1 MKILAIRLKNLTS
14 IEGTVEVDFTS
25 EPLRSAGI
33 FAISGPTGAGKSTLL
48 DALCL
53 ALYDKAPRFAS
64 SVENISLSDVGDN
77 QINQADVRNLLRR
90 GTSDGYAEVDFLG
103 IDGHRY
109 RSRWSVRRTRN
120 KVSGSLQAQVM
131 QVSDL
136 DTEKEFQGTKREL
149 LNQLTELVGLNY
161 EQFTRTVLLAQN
173 DFATFLKSKGAA
185 KAELLEKLTGTA
197 VYSRISQE
205 IYSRSK
211 TLQAEVDLIRG
222 KMNAIELMSEEDF
235 LALQKE
241 KEEWMQQREAGGRRM
256 TVLNEQW
263 QVVRSLQAQ
272 EELLARKQLE
282 EQQEKERSGQL
293 AQQLAS
299 QEEGWTHFK
308 QQCEAI
314 QPDLQKA
321 RALDVQIQSRQTDY
335 GQAQLRWKEAAAQV
349 AEQDKKL
356 RAAHE
361 ASRASYESLV
371 RLLNWAAA
379 DEALSMEQVADFLR
393 RDEAD
398 LKDKEQANEVR
409 RQQLEAFAYPSL
421 VEEQGRCR
429 EEKKRLQTIAQLTK
443 DEQAAVAECQ
453 RLGKE
458 AAACEQR
465 LAEHRATLETVKR
478 VYDNARMAVGKDVK
492 ALRGQ
497 LQEGEACPVCGS
509 VQHPYASLHE
519 GIDTL
524 FRQLEQE
531 FTSASETYQQTNN
544 QLITLQRDWAHHQ
557 QEEQRLRALLR
568 QLWVENVQQGGLSQ
582 PVSEAASEAEQ
593 PDSGLAEHIHGRM
606 EVIDSRLQELSR
618 LLQAYQRLYED
629 WQRADAAVKQQRMR
643 CEQLRMYAS
652 RYQLEVQKLSAG
664 EEQRVLLQQAL
675 SKEQTRF
682 REVEQALQALQ
693 QERSALLRGKSV
705 EDAER
710 AMKKKEDELAAE
722 LERVRKAVEVL
733 RQRQAGLQG
742 EIKQI
747 ASVVEELREKT
758 RSISYP
764 LCNSSLVE
772 VAASSELASASSV
785 NASQQSASS
794 SAASSTEIP
803 LAVLADSL
811 STAIAQQEA
820 DNRHTEQR
828 LSAIEVRL
836 LQQKKNQELM
846 AQVARELEGKQRVAE
861 QWAKLNKLLGSADGA
876 KFKVI
881 AQSYTLNHLLRHA
894 NRHLSYLSKRYKLQ
908 QVPGTLALQVIDCDM
923 CDEVRTVYSLSGGES
938 FLISLAL
945 ALGLSSLSSNNL
957 KVESLFIDEGF
968 GSLDADSLR
977 TAMEALEQLQM
988 QGRKVGVISHVQEMS
1003 ERISVQVQVHKKI
1016 NGKSVLTV
1024 VG

>member
-64 SVENISLSDVGDN
+64 SVENISLADVGDN

-241 KEEWMQQREAGGRRM
+241 KEEWMQQREAGGRRL

-272 EELLARKQLE
+272 EELLARKQQE

-335 GQAQLRWKEAAAQV
+335 GQAQLRWREAAAQV
-349 AEQDKKL
+349 AEQEKKL

-379 DEALSMEQVADFLR
+379 DEVLSMEQVADFLR

-398 LKDKEQANEVR
+398 LKDKEQANEAR

-443 DEQAAVAECQ
+443 DEQATVAECQ

-458 AAACEQR
+458 AAVCEQR

-557 QEEQRLRALLR
+557 QEEQRLRALLQ

-758 RSISYP
+758 RSISFP

-772 VAASSELASASSV
+772 VAASSELASASS
-785 NASQQSASS
+785 
-794 SAASSTEIP
+794 SAASSTELP

-836 LQQKKNQELM
+836 LQQQKNQELM
-846 AQVARELEGKQRVAE
+846 AQVARELEGKQRVTE

>member
-64 SVENISLSDVGDN
+64 SVENISLADVGDN

-90 GTSDGYAEVDFLG
+90 GTSDGYSEVDFLG

-136 DTEKEFQGTKREL
+136 DTAKEFQGTKREL

-235 LALQKE
+235 LVLQKE
-241 KEEWMQQREAGGRRM
+241 KEEWMRQREAGGRRLA
-256 TVLNEQW
+256 VLNEQW

-272 EELLARKQLE
+272 EELLVRKQQE
-282 EQQEKERSGQL
+282 EQQEKEQSVEL
-293 AQQLAS
+293 AQLLAR
-299 QEEGWTHFK
+299 QEEDWTHFK
-308 QQCEAI
+308 QQCEDI

-321 RALDVQIQSRQTDY
+321 RALDVQIQSRQADY

-349 AEQDKKL
+349 AEQEKKL
-356 RAAHE
+356 RAAYE
-361 ASRASYESLV
+361 ASRTSYESLV
-371 RLLNWAAA
+371 RLLKWPAA
-379 DEALSMEQVADFLR
+379 DEALSMEQVTDFLR
-393 RDEAD
+393 WDEAD

-443 DEQAAVAECQ
+443 DEAATVAECQ

-458 AAACEQR
+458 VAACGQR
-465 LAEHRATLETVKR
+465 LAEQRATLETVKR

-492 ALRGQ
+492 ALRSQ

-531 FTSASETYQQTNN
+531 FISANETYQQTNN
-544 QLITLQRDWAHHQ
+544 QFITLQRDWVHHQ
-557 QEEQRLRALLR
+557 QEEQRLRALL
-568 QLWVENVQQGGLSQ
+568 QALWVENVQQGGLSQ
-582 PVSEAASEAEQ
+582 PTSEAASEVGQ
-593 PDSGLAEHIHGRM
+593 PDSGLTEHIYCRM

-629 WQRADAAVKQQRMR
+629 WQRADVAVKQQRMR

-664 EEQRVLLQQAL
+664 EDQRVLLQQAL

-682 REVEQALQALQ
+682 SEVDQALHALWK
-693 QERSALLRGKSV
+693 ERGVLLRGKSV

-710 AMKKKEDELAAE
+710 AMKRKEEELTAE
-722 LERVRKAVEVL
+722 LERVRKAVEML

-747 ASVVEELREKT
+747 VSVVEELREKT
-758 RSISYP
+758 RSISLP
-764 LCNSSLVE
+764 LLS
-772 VAASSELASASSV
+772 
-785 NASQQSASS
+785 SS
-794 SAASSTEIP
+794 SAEVLSDVVSLEEMP
-803 LAVLADSL
+803 LDAVVKQL
-811 STAIAQQEA
+811 SAATAQQEA
-820 DNRHTEQR
+820 DNRHSEQR
-828 LSAIEVRL
+828 LSAIEVQL
-836 LQQKKNQELM
+836 LQQQKNKEM
-846 AQVARELEGKQRVAE
+846 MIQVTRELEGKQRVAE

-894 NRHLSYLSKRYKLQ
+894 NRHLSYLTKRYKLQ

-1003 ERISVQVQVHKKI
+1003 ERISVQIQVHKKI

>member
-64 SVENISLSDVGDN
+64 SVENISLADVGDN

-241 KEEWMQQREAGGRRM
+241 KEEWMQQREAGGRRL

-272 EELLARKQLE
+272 EELLARKQQE

-308 QQCEAI
+308 QQCEGI

-335 GQAQLRWKEAAAQV
+335 GQAQLRWREAAAQV
-349 AEQDKKL
+349 AEQEKKL

-379 DEALSMEQVADFLR
+379 DEVLSMEQVADFLR

-398 LKDKEQANEVR
+398 LKDKEQANEAR

-443 DEQAAVAECQ
+443 DEQATVAECQ

-458 AAACEQR
+458 AAVCEQR

-557 QEEQRLRALLR
+557 QEEQRLRALLQ

-758 RSISYP
+758 RSISFP

-772 VAASSELASASSV
+772 VAASSELASASS
-785 NASQQSASS
+785 
-794 SAASSTEIP
+794 SAASSTELP

-836 LQQKKNQELM
+836 LQQQKNQELM
-846 AQVARELEGKQRVAE
+846 AQVARELEGKQRVTE

>member
-64 SVENISLSDVGDN
+64 SVENISLADVGDN

-241 KEEWMQQREAGGRRM
+241 KEEWMQQREAGGRRL

-272 EELLARKQLE
+272 EELLARKQQE

-335 GQAQLRWKEAAAQV
+335 GQAQLRWREAAAQV
-349 AEQDKKL
+349 AEQEKKL
-356 RAAHE
+356 RAVHE

-379 DEALSMEQVADFLR
+379 DEVLSMEQVADFLR

-443 DEQAAVAECQ
+443 DEQATVAECQ

-458 AAACEQR
+458 AAVCEQR

-492 ALRGQ
+492 TLRGQ

-544 QLITLQRDWAHHQ
+544 QFITVQRDWAHHQ
-557 QEEQRLRALLR
+557 QEEQRLRALLQ

-593 PDSGLAEHIHGRM
+593 PDSGLAEYIHGRM

-618 LLQAYQRLYED
+618 LLQAYQRLYGD

-758 RSISYP
+758 RSISFP

-772 VAASSELASASSV
+772 GAASSELASV
-785 NASQQSASS
+785 LRQSASS

-811 STAIAQQEA
+811 SSAIAQQEA

-836 LQQKKNQELM
+836 LQQQKNQELM

>member
-64 SVENISLSDVGDN
+64 SVENISLADVGDN

-241 KEEWMQQREAGGRRM
+241 KEEWMQQREAGGRRL

-272 EELLARKQLE
+272 EELLARKQQE

-335 GQAQLRWKEAAAQV
+335 GQAQLRWKEVAAQV
-349 AEQDKKL
+349 AEQEKKL

-379 DEALSMEQVADFLR
+379 DEVLSMEQVADFLR

-398 LKDKEQANEVR
+398 LKDKEQANEAR

-429 EEKKRLQTIAQLTK
+429 EEKNRLQTIAQLTK
-443 DEQAAVAECQ
+443 DELATVAECQ

-458 AAACEQR
+458 AAVCEQR

-544 QLITLQRDWAHHQ
+544 QFITVQRDWAHHQ
-557 QEEQRLRALLR
+557 QEEQRLRALLQ

-582 PVSEAASEAEQ
+582 PVSEAASESEQ
-593 PDSGLAEHIHGRM
+593 ADSGLAEHIHGRM

-758 RSISYP
+758 RSISFP

-772 VAASSELASASSV
+772 VAASSELASASS
-785 NASQQSASS
+785 
-794 SAASSTEIP
+794 SAASSTELP

-836 LQQKKNQELM
+836 LQQQKNQELM

-1003 ERISVQVQVHKKI
+1003 ERISVQMQVHKKI

>member
-64 SVENISLSDVGDN
+64 SVENISLADVGDN

-211 TLQAEVDLIRG
+211 PLQAEVDLIRG
-222 KMNAIELMSEEDF
+222 KMNAIELMSDEDF

-241 KEEWMQQREAGGRRM
+241 KEEWMQQREAGGRRL

-272 EELLARKQLE
+272 EELLARKQQE

-335 GQAQLRWKEAAAQV
+335 GQAQLRWREAAAQV
-349 AEQDKKL
+349 AEQEKKL

-379 DEALSMEQVADFLR
+379 DEVLSMEQVADFLR

-398 LKDKEQANEVR
+398 LKDKEQANEAR

-443 DEQAAVAECQ
+443 DEQATVAECQ

-458 AAACEQR
+458 AAVCEQR

-557 QEEQRLRALLR
+557 QEEQRLRALLQ

-758 RSISYP
+758 RSISFP

-772 VAASSELASASSV
+772 VAASSELASASS
-785 NASQQSASS
+785 
-794 SAASSTEIP
+794 SAASSTELP

-836 LQQKKNQELM
+836 LQQQKNQELM
-846 AQVARELEGKQRVAE
+846 AQVARELGGKQRVAE

>member
-241 KEEWMQQREAGGRRM
+241 KEEWMQQREAGGRRL

-272 EELLARKQLE
+272 EELLARKQQE
-282 EQQEKERSGQL
+282 EHQEKERSGQL

-371 RLLNWAAA
+371 RLLNWAAG

-443 DEQAAVAECQ
+443 DEQATVAECQ

-758 RSISYP
+758 RSISFP
-764 LCNSSLVE
+764 LCNSSLEE

-785 NASQQSASS
+785 DASQQSASS

-836 LQQKKNQELM
+836 LQQQKNQELM